1 MKVILGTKLGM
12 TQLIGDD
19 GVVIPITLLQAGP
32 CKVAQVKT
40 IDADGYRA
48 AQIVQST
55 TTSKSAGRLS
65 SKPVQGHLK
74 KHGIEAGTKAIR
86 EFRMGE
92 NDEITTG
99 DELTVA
105 SFSLGDKVR
114 VSGTSKGKGFA
125 GTIKRH
131 NFSESKHTHGG
142 NGNVRRVGSIG
153 SMYPQKVMKGKKMPG
168 RMGAERVTVSGLTVA
183 LVDIENNLLGI
194 KGAIPGP
201 KKGLIEV
208 RGE

>member
-1 MKVILGTKLGM
+1 MKVILGRKLGM
-12 TQLIGDD
+12 TQLISDD
-19 GVVIPITLLQAGP
+19 GVVVPITLLQAGP

-40 IDADGYRA
+40 DERDGYRA
-48 AQIVQST
+48 AQI
-55 TTSKSAGRLS
+55 TSGQGKNK
-65 SKPVQGHLK
+65 SKPVKGHLK
-74 KHGIEAGTKAIR
+74 KHGIETEPQAIR

-92 NDEITTG
+92 KDEINSG

-105 SFSLGDKVR
+105 NFNLGDKVR
-114 VSGTSKGKGFA
+114 VSGISKGKGFA

-142 NGNVRRVGSIG
+142 KGNVRRVGSIG

-168 RMGAERVTVSGLTVA
+168 RMGAERVTVAGLTIA
-183 LVDIENNLLGI
+183 LIDVENNLLGI

>member
-12 TQLIGDD
+12 TQLIGED
-19 GVVIPITLLQAGP
+19 GVVTPITLLQADP

-40 IDADGYRA
+40 IEIDGYKA
-48 AQIVQST
+48 AQIVCG
-55 TTSKSAGRLS
+55 AGKNI

-74 KHGIEAGTKAIR
+74 KHGIESAPKAMR

-92 NDEITTG
+92 QDEVATG
-99 DELTVA
+99 DEFTVA
-105 SFSLGDKVR
+105 NFELGDKVR
-114 VSGTSKGKGFA
+114 VSGISKGKGFA
-125 GTIKRH
+125 GTMKRY
-131 NFSESKHTHGG
+131 NFRSGPASHGFKG
-142 NGNVRRVGSIG
+142 YERRVGSIG
-153 SMYPQKVMKGKKMPG
+153 SMYPQKILKGKKMPG
-168 RMGAERVTVSGLTVA
+168 RMGADRVTVAGLTVA
-183 LVDIENNLLGI
+183 FIDVENNLLGI

>member
-1 MKVILGTKLGM
+1 M
-12 TQLIGDD
+12 TQLHGSD
-19 GVVIPITLLQAGP
+19 GVVIPVTLLQAGP

-55 TTSKSAGRLS
+55 AQKSANKLS
-65 SKPVQGHLK
+65 SKPVRGHLK
-74 KHGIEAGTKAIR
+74 KNGIETEVKAIR

-92 NDEITTG
+92 KDEITAG

-114 VSGTSKGKGFA
+114 VSGISKGKGFA
-125 GTIKRH
+125 GTVKRH
-131 NFSESKHTHGG
+131 NFAESRNTHGFKG
-142 NGNVRRVGSIG
+142 NIRRVGSIG
-153 SMYPQKVMKGKKMPG
+153 AMYPQKVMKGKKMPG

-183 LVDIENNLLGI
+183 LVDVENNLLGI

>member
-12 TQLIGDD
+12 TQLIGED
-19 GVVIPITLLQAGP
+19 GVITPVTLLQAGP

-48 AQIVQST
+48 AQIVQSAAKT
-55 TTSKSAGRLS
+55 AGKLT
-65 SKPVQGHLK
+65 SKPVQGHLAK
-74 KHGIEAGTKAIR
+74 NSIEGGVSAIR
-86 EFRMGE
+86 EFRIGE
-92 NDEITTG
+92 KDEVKSG

-105 SFSLGDKVR
+105 NFSLGDKVR
-114 VSGTSKGKGFA
+114 VSGISKGKGFA
-125 GTIKRH
+125 GTVKRH
-131 NFSESKHTHGG
+131 NFNESRNTHGFKG
-142 NGNVRRVGSIG
+142 NIRRVGSIG

-168 RMGAERVTVSGLTVA
+168 RMGAERVTVAGLTVA